1 MISQEGNLNKQKN
14 KEIFDIPEDLNKN
27 DFLKNIKE
35 DKEKDNLRDIAKK
48 NLNKRITIEKD
59 VSLGIDNARATCY
72 MNATLQC
79 LAHIKKIS
87 DIILLIIKEIKSLQM
102 LKNID

>member
-27 DFLKNIKE
+27 DFLENIKE

-48 NLNKRITIEKD
+48 N
-59 VSLGIDNARATCY
+59 
-72 MNATLQC
+72 
-79 LAHIKKIS
+79 
-87 DIILLIIKEIKSLQM
+87 
-102 LKNID
+102 